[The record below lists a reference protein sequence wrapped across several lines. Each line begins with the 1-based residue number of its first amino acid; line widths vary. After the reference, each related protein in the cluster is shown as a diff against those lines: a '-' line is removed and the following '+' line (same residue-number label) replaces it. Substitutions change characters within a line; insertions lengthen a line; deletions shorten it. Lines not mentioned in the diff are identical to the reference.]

1 MIKLELKGASIG
13 FEQQAF
19 KREDTVYGNASIDK
33 MEKEKP
39 HISRAI
45 LVYLRNS
52 YLSI

>member
-1 MIKLELKGASIG
+1 MIKLELKGASIH

-19 KREDTVYGNASIDK
+19 KREVRVNEKASIDR

-39 HISRAI
+39 HISRVI